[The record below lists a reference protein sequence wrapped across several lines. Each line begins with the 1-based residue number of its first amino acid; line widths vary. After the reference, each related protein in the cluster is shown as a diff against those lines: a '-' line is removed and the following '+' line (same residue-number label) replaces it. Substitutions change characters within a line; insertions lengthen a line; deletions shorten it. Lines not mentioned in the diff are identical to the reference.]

1 MVIKGSAAKRDGE
14 RLHPAADVE
23 QEGKKE
29 KREED
34 GGERMGCM
42 GARTGREEEK
52 REKKAPEKGQGGK
65 RENRERERER

>member
-29 KREED
+29 KGGTERKGWD
-34 GGERMGCM
+34 GVCG
-42 GARTGREEEK
+42 GRGRGKKEK
-52 REKKAPEKGQGGK
+52 EKKD
-65 RENRERERER
+65 RRERARGKTGGQREISKV

>member
-29 KREED
+29 KEEM
-34 GGERMGCM
+34 E
-42 GARTGREEEK
+42 GRECGVRGQGQEEK
-52 REKKAPEKGQGGK
+52 KKTDRIQQRKGK
-65 RENRERERER
+65 EENERTEREIRKV

>member
-29 KREED
+29 IKEMEGREW
-34 GGERMGCM
+34 GVQWQ
-42 GARTGREEEK
+42 GREE
-52 REKKAPEKGQGGK
+52 RERQWRKGKKEYG
-65 RENRERERER
+65 RTERER

>member
-29 KREED
+29 KRGGE
-34 GGERMGCM
+34 GGERTGCM
-42 GARTGREEEK
+42 GART
-52 REKKAPEKGQGGK
+52 REKKKRNTAEKGQGGK
-65 RENRERERER
+65 RENRERER

>member
-29 KREED
+29 KRGGE
-34 GGERMGCM
+34 GGERTGCV
-42 GARTGREEEK
+42 GARTM
-52 REKKAPEKGQGGK
+52 EKKKK
-65 RENRERERER
+65 HSRERARRKTGEQREGEIRKA

>member
-29 KREED
+29 RKRGD
-34 GGERMGCM
+34 GGARMWG
-42 GARTGREEEK
+42 GGVRGQGRE
-52 REKKAPEKGQGGK
+52 RGKKKK
-65 RENRERERER
+65 KDMRERARGKTGEQRER

>member
-1 MVIKGSAAKRDGE
+1 MVIKGRVAKRDGE

-29 KREED
+29 KKKGDE
-34 GGERMGCM
+34 GERTGCV
-42 GARTGREEEK
+42 GARTEKKK
-52 REKKAPEKGQGGK
+52 RETAEKGQGRK

>member
-29 KREED
+29 KRGGE
-34 GGERMGCM
+34 GGERTGCV
-42 GARTGREEEK
+42 GARTM
-52 REKKAPEKGQGGK
+52 EKKKK
-65 RENRERERER
+65 HSR

>member
-29 KREED
+29 KEETEGRER
-34 GGERMGCM
+34 GVR
-42 GARTGREEEK
+42 GARTG
-52 REKKAPEKGQGGK
+52 EKKTDG
-65 RENRERERER
+65 RERARRKTGEQREREREIRKV

>member
-29 KREED
+29 KRGD
-34 GGERMGCM
+34 GGERMGCA
-42 GARTGREEEK
+42 GARTG
-52 REKKAPEKGQGGK
+52 EKKKNERQQRKGK
-65 RENRERERER
+65 EENGRTERER